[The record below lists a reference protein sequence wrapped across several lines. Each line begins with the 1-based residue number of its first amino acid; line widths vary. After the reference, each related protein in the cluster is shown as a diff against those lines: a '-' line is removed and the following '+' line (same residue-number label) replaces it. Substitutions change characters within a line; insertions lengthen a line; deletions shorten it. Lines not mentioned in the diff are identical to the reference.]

1 MENQTTTT
9 ELQPLTTGYN
19 IKGQRMI
26 KDHNTDKTWVS
37 LIEDAEFRSAIASLY
52 DFTVETDA
60 DCDMAYDW
68 VCEMLDIDSFV
79 DNKTAWDS
87 FYETWESCD
96 NRNCTEYNFA

>member
-1 MENQTTTT
+1 
-9 ELQPLTTGYN
+9 
-19 IKGQRMI
+19 MI

-68 VCEMLDIDSFV
+68 VCDQANCSSFV
-79 DNKTAWDS
+79 ADQPAWDM
-87 FYETWESCD
+87 FYSVWEQAA
-96 NRNCTEYNFA
+96 E

>member
-19 IKGQRMI
+19 IKGQMMI

-68 VCEMLDIDSFV
+68 VCDQANCSSFV
-79 DNKTAWDS
+79 ADQPAWDM
-87 FYETWESCD
+87 FYSVWEQAA
-96 NRNCTEYNFA
+96 E

>member
-19 IKGQRMI
+19 IKGQMMI
-26 KDHNTDKTWVS
+26 KDNNTDKTWVS

-68 VCEMLDIDSFV
+68 VCDQANCSSFV
-79 DNKTAWDS
+79 ADQPAWDM
-87 FYETWESCD
+87 FYSVWEQAA
-96 NRNCTEYNFA
+96 E

>member
-1 MENQTTTT
+1 MCYAYSMENQTTTT

-19 IKGQRMI
+19 IKGQMMI

-68 VCEMLDIDSFV
+68 VCDQANCSSFV
-79 DNKTAWDS
+79 ADQPAWDM
-87 FYETWESCD
+87 FYSVWEQAA
-96 NRNCTEYNFA
+96 E

>member
-1 MENQTTTT
+1 MNT
-9 ELQPLTTGYN
+9 ELKPLTTGYN
-19 IKGQRMI
+19 IKGQMMI

-68 VCEMLDIDSFV
+68 VCDQANCSSFV
-79 DNKTAWDS
+79 ADQPAWDM
-87 FYETWESCD
+87 FYSVWEQAV
-96 NRNCTEYNFA
+96 E

>member
-1 MENQTTTT
+1 MENKTTTT

-19 IKGQRMI
+19 IKGQMMI
-26 KDHNTDKTWVS
+26 KDNNTDKTWVS

-68 VCEMLDIDSFV
+68 VCDQANCSSFV
-79 DNKTAWDS
+79 CDQPAWDM
-87 FYETWESCD
+87 FYSVWEQAA
-96 NRNCTEYNFA
+96 E

>member
-1 MENQTTTT
+1 MTTK
-9 ELQPLTTGYN
+9 LKPLTTGYN
-19 IKGQRMI
+19 IKGQMMI

-68 VCEMLDIDSFV
+68 VCDQANCSSFV
-79 DNKTAWDS
+79 ADQPAWDM
-87 FYETWESCD
+87 FYSVWEQAV
-96 NRNCTEYNFA
+96 E